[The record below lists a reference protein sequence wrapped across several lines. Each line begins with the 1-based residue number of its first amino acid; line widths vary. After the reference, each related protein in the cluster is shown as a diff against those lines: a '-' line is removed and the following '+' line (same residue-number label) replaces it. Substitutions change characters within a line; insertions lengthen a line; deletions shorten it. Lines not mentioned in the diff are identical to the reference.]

1 MPSPQKNIV
10 FITEWKNNTG
20 AGHLSRCLSL
30 RDAFHERGYETSFI
44 IDSEK
49 EFEFKSSEIKPVILD
64 WKSNPEDIK
73 SFISDSSI
81 LVIDSYLAAKEQLK
95 YLANI
100 TDYPVF
106 ISDVKLNY
114 FPKGIVI
121 IGNSFAHE
129 LDIINSKEVNYLL
142 GIKYALLRKEFWDIE
157 KKEISPGITKILISL
172 GNTDPKDLK
181 IKIAEILARGYPHS
195 EITVL
200 SNRDFRIY
208 PKRKNLTILSRRLSA
223 KEMANLFLQHDLVI
237 SNGGQ
242 TLIECIRVGVPTI
255 AVKMADNQV
264 RNIKTLAE
272 KELTFKIL
280 DTANI
285 NSLRDQV
292 LDYLNILKDHNKRL
306 KINISSKQF
315 IDGQGARRA
324 SKEILDYYGS

>member
-10 FITEWKNNTG
+10 FITEWKNKTG

-30 RDAFHERGYETSFI
+30 RDAFHERGYKTSFI

-49 EFEFKSSEIKPVILD
+49 EFDFKSLEIKPIIFD
-64 WKSNPEDIK
+64 WRSNPEDIK
-73 SFISDSSI
+73 NFISDSSI
-81 LVIDSYLAAKEQLK
+81 LVIDSYLATKEQLK
-95 YLANI
+95 YLASI

-129 LDIINSKEVNYLL
+129 LNIINSKEVHYLL

-157 KKEISPGITKILISL
+157 KKEISQNITKILICL
-172 GNTDPKDLK
+172 GDADPKNLK
-181 IKIAEILARGYPHS
+181 IEIGEIIARAYS
-195 EITVL
+195 DAEITVL
-200 SNRDFRIY
+200 SSRDLKKN

-223 KEMANLFLQHDLVI
+223 KEMANLFLKHDVVI

-255 AVKMADNQV
+255 AVKMADNQI
-264 RNIKTLAE
+264 RNIKTLAD
-272 KELTFKIL
+272 KELSFKIL

-292 LDYLNILKDHNKRL
+292 LDYLNNLKDHNKRL
-306 KINISSKQF
+306 KINNSSKEL
-315 IDGQGARRA
+315 IDGQGARRV